1 MPTFKFTPKDIYEAD
16 FSTKMRG
23 YDKEEV
29 DELLDDVIA
38 DYETYQTENLRLQE
52 ENEFLKKKIAELE
65 MQVSKPNQANLDDT
79 QRFDPNQ
86 ILQARSSKPK
96 VEMRNPSN
104 FDLLKRI
111 NRLEQAVFGPN
122 GIASE
127 NNYENIKLKCF
138 MFCIRF
144 RNEPFCKLHKM

>member
-1 MPTFKFTPKDIYEAD
+1 MPTFKFTPKDISEAD

-127 NNYENIKLKCF
+127 NN
-138 MFCIRF
+138 
-144 RNEPFCKLHKM
+144 

>member
-1 MPTFKFTPKDIYEAD
+1 MPTFKFTPTDIYEAD

-127 NNYENIKLKCF
+127 NN
-138 MFCIRF
+138 
-144 RNEPFCKLHKM
+144 

>member
-1 MPTFKFTPKDIYEAD
+1 MPTFKFTPKDFYEAD

-127 NNYENIKLKCF
+127 NN
-138 MFCIRF
+138 
-144 RNEPFCKLHKM
+144 

>member
-29 DELLDDVIA
+29 DELLDDIIA
-38 DYETYQTENLRLQE
+38 DYEAYQAEVLRLQE

-79 QRFDPNQ
+79 QRFDPGQ
-86 ILQARSSKPK
+86 MLQSRSAKPK
-96 VEMRNPSN
+96 VEVRNPSN

-122 GIASE
+122 GLASD
-127 NNYENIKLKCF
+127 ND
-138 MFCIRF
+138 
-144 RNEPFCKLHKM
+144 

>member
-23 YDKEEV
+23 YDKEEL

-38 DYETYQTENLRLQE
+38 DYETYQTETLRLQE

-127 NNYENIKLKCF
+127 NN
-138 MFCIRF
+138 
-144 RNEPFCKLHKM
+144 

>member
-111 NRLEQAVFGPN
+111 NRLEQAVFGQPL
-122 GIASE
+122 GMT
-127 NNYENIKLKCF
+127 LLP
-138 MFCIRF
+138 RF
-144 RNEPFCKLHKM
+144 IV

>member
-96 VEMRNPSN
+96 VEIRNPSN

-127 NNYENIKLKCF
+127 NN
-138 MFCIRF
+138 
-144 RNEPFCKLHKM
+144 

>member
-86 ILQARSSKPK
+86 ILQARSSKLK

-127 NNYENIKLKCF
+127 NN
-138 MFCIRF
+138 
-144 RNEPFCKLHKM
+144 

>member
-111 NRLEQAVFGPN
+111 NRLEQVVFGPN

-127 NNYENIKLKCF
+127 NN
-138 MFCIRF
+138 
-144 RNEPFCKLHKM
+144 

>member
-38 DYETYQTENLRLQE
+38 DYETYQTETLRLQE

-79 QRFDPNQ
+79 QRFDPSQ
-86 ILQARSSKPK
+86 VLQARSSKPK

-111 NRLEQAVFGPN
+111 NRLEQAVFGPTV
-122 GIASE
+122 S
-127 NNYENIKLKCF
+127 YTHLP
-138 MFCIRF
+138 
-144 RNEPFCKLHKM
+144 EPTRP

>member
-96 VEMRNPSN
+96 VEMRNPNN

-127 NNYENIKLKCF
+127 NN
-138 MFCIRF
+138 
-144 RNEPFCKLHKM
+144 

>member
-79 QRFDPNQ
+79 QRFDRNQ

-127 NNYENIKLKCF
+127 NN
-138 MFCIRF
+138 
-144 RNEPFCKLHKM
+144 

>member
-38 DYETYQTENLRLQE
+38 DYETYQTETLRLQE

-79 QRFDPNQ
+79 QRFDPSQ
-86 ILQARSSKPK
+86 VLQARSSKPK
-96 VEMRNPSN
+96 VEMGNPSN

-127 NNYENIKLKCF
+127 NN
-138 MFCIRF
+138 
-144 RNEPFCKLHKM
+144 

>member
-16 FSTKMRG
+16 FSTKIRG

-38 DYETYQTENLRLQE
+38 DYETYQTETLRLQE

-127 NNYENIKLKCF
+127 NN
-138 MFCIRF
+138 
-144 RNEPFCKLHKM
+144 

>member
-16 FSTKMRG
+16 FSSKMRG

-127 NNYENIKLKCF
+127 NN
-138 MFCIRF
+138 
-144 RNEPFCKLHKM
+144 

>member
-96 VEMRNPSN
+96 VEMRNLSN

-127 NNYENIKLKCF
+127 NN
-138 MFCIRF
+138 
-144 RNEPFCKLHKM
+144 

>member
-1 MPTFKFTPKDIYEAD
+1 MPTLKFTPKDIYEAD

-127 NNYENIKLKCF
+127 NN
-138 MFCIRF
+138 
-144 RNEPFCKLHKM
+144 

>member
-86 ILQARSSKPK
+86 ILQASSSKPK

-127 NNYENIKLKCF
+127 NN
-138 MFCIRF
+138 
-144 RNEPFCKLHKM
+144 

>member
-122 GIASE
+122 RIASE
-127 NNYENIKLKCF
+127 NN
-138 MFCIRF
+138 
-144 RNEPFCKLHKM
+144 

>member
-29 DELLDDVIA
+29 DELLDDVIS

-127 NNYENIKLKCF
+127 NN
-138 MFCIRF
+138 
-144 RNEPFCKLHKM
+144 

>member
-1 MPTFKFTPKDIYEAD
+1 MPTFKFTPKEIYEAD

-38 DYETYQTENLRLQE
+38 DYETYQTETLRLQE

-65 MQVSKPNQANLDDT
+65 MQLSKPNQANLDDT
-79 QRFDPNQ
+79 QRFDPSQ
-86 ILQARSSKPK
+86 VLQARSSKPK

-127 NNYENIKLKCF
+127 NN
-138 MFCIRF
+138 
-144 RNEPFCKLHKM
+144 

>member
-1 MPTFKFTPKDIYEAD
+1 MPTFKFTPKDIYELD

-29 DELLDDVIA
+29 DEILDDVIA
-38 DYETYQTENLRLQE
+38 DYEAFQAETLRLQE

-65 MQVSKPNQANLDDT
+65 MQVSKPNQARMDET
-79 QRFDPNQ
+79 QRFNPADVRRAEAAPRQ
-86 ILQARSSKPK
+86 RTE
-96 VEMRNPSN
+96 VRNPSN

-122 GIASE
+122 GFTSE
-127 NNYENIKLKCF
+127 HE
-138 MFCIRF
+138 
-144 RNEPFCKLHKM
+144 

>member
-1 MPTFKFTPKDIYEAD
+1 MPTFKFTPKDIYEEA

-127 NNYENIKLKCF
+127 NN
-138 MFCIRF
+138 
-144 RNEPFCKLHKM
+144 

>member
-96 VEMRNPSN
+96 VEMLNPSN

-127 NNYENIKLKCF
+127 NN
-138 MFCIRF
+138 
-144 RNEPFCKLHKM
+144 

>member
-38 DYETYQTENLRLQE
+38 DYETYQTETLRLQE

-79 QRFDPNQ
+79 QRFDPSQ
-86 ILQARSSKPK
+86 VLQARSSKPK

-122 GIASE
+122 GIDSE
-127 NNYENIKLKCF
+127 NN
-138 MFCIRF
+138 
-144 RNEPFCKLHKM
+144 

>member
-16 FSTKMRG
+16 FTTKMRG

-127 NNYENIKLKCF
+127 NN
-138 MFCIRF
+138 
-144 RNEPFCKLHKM
+144 

>member
-96 VEMRNPSN
+96 VEMRDPSN

-127 NNYENIKLKCF
+127 NN
-138 MFCIRF
+138 
-144 RNEPFCKLHKM
+144 

>member
-127 NNYENIKLKCF
+127 NN
-138 MFCIRF
+138 
-144 RNEPFCKLHKM
+144 

>member
-111 NRLEQAVFGPN
+111 NRLEQAVFGTN

-127 NNYENIKLKCF
+127 NN
-138 MFCIRF
+138 
-144 RNEPFCKLHKM
+144 

>member
-122 GIASE
+122 GIASD
-127 NNYENIKLKCF
+127 NN
-138 MFCIRF
+138 
-144 RNEPFCKLHKM
+144 

>member
-38 DYETYQTENLRLQE
+38 DYETYQTETLRLQE

-65 MQVSKPNQANLDDT
+65 MQVSNQANFDDT
-79 QRFDPNQ
+79 QRFDPSQ
-86 ILQARSSKPK
+86 VLQARSSKPK

-127 NNYENIKLKCF
+127 NN
-138 MFCIRF
+138 
-144 RNEPFCKLHKM
+144 

>member
-104 FDLLKRI
+104 FDLLERI

-127 NNYENIKLKCF
+127 NN
-138 MFCIRF
+138 
-144 RNEPFCKLHKM
+144 

>member
-127 NNYENIKLKCF
+127 KQKKN
-138 MFCIRF
+138 
-144 RNEPFCKLHKM
+144 

>member
-38 DYETYQTENLRLQE
+38 DYETYQTENMRLQE

-86 ILQARSSKPK
+86 ILQARSNKPK

-127 NNYENIKLKCF
+127 NN
-138 MFCIRF
+138 
-144 RNEPFCKLHKM
+144 